1 MTFLKS
7 LSRFEIDMC
16 GCNKKSNA
24 ASFYVCFAMVIPLIS
39 GMDLILF
46 SRGSR
51 VRTNNNVEGPPLS
64 STIVDIE
71 GVRQVTIHANSGNR

>member
-1 MTFLKS
+1 MTFFKS

-51 VRTNNNVEGPPLS
+51 VRTNNNVERGHPFLVPLWTLKAS
-64 STIVDIE
+64 D
-71 GVRQVTIHANSGNR
+71 R